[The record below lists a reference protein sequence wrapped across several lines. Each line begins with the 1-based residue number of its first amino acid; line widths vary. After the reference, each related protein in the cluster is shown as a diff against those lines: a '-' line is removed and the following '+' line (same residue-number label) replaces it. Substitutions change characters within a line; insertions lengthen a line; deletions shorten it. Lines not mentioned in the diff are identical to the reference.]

1 MRWSRLPEWSI
12 FVAIAVCLLL
22 AVSFSVVRRTPRPRP
37 RPRLEEAVGFPL
49 GPATPFDPKVVVPT
63 DARGAGA
70 GTAFSVDSRGVWIT
84 ARHVVEGCR
93 RVVVVTGPGRGIAAR
108 TRLDPSSESALLFTS
123 GGAPALSIA
132 PVAEL
137 RGGTLAYHPGFP
149 KGRPGEVQS
158 RLLRR
163 ETLVLPRRSEPVLAW
178 AEVGHSPFLFGSL
191 AGLSGAP
198 ALDSK
203 GRVMAVTVAQAP
215 RRRRIYTTTP
225 AALSAFLARSWR
237 AAVAEGPPP
246 RMDDDYHASSDRL
259 RRSLSVA
266 QVVCLED

>member
-1 MRWSRLPEWSI
+1 MRWSRPPDWSVYGAI
-12 FVAIAVCLLL
+12 VACLLIAAL
-22 AVSFSVVRRTPRPRP
+22 FPFGRRPARQRP
-37 RPRLEEAVGFPL
+37 EQAAGFPI

-70 GTAFSVDSRGVWIT
+70 GTAFSIDDRGVWLT

-123 GGAPALSIA
+123 GGAPALAIA

-137 RGGTLAYHPGFP
+137 RRGMLAHTPGFP
-149 KGRPGEVQS
+149 KGRPGEVAS

-178 AEVGHSPFLFGSL
+178 VEVGHSPFLFGGL

-198 ALDSK
+198 ALDAE
-203 GRVMAVTVAQAP
+203 GRVIAVTVAQAP

-225 AALSAFLARSWR
+225 AALAAFLGGYQRSR
-237 AAVAEGPPP
+237 IDGIP
-246 RMDDDYHASSDRL
+246 RTLDRRDYHDLADHL
-259 RRSLSVA
+259 RSALSVA
-266 QVVCLED
+266 QVVCLDG